1 MPDDEHR
8 IRVALELNAL
18 HAAGAFGNSLEGAHI
33 GTGTP
38 IFDLNGTNLYERI
51 PLTGENLAGYADVAV
66 DPAMGAVLM
75 VVNLG
80 FEWKERSLLAQAERA
95 LRKRLA
101 PGAREPDSH
110 RFVAYSYP
118 KLAVQFCAG
127 DEELALLE
135 LGSWRQVPPARER
148 APNEMPSFFDR
159 WSYLDNHPL
168 PERLSVKRQSFE
180 ARVREIESIPGR
192 HLLALDRI
200 ARGQF
205 ADVIEMGGGGGKGGG
220 GDSNGNDGG
229 GAGNG

>member
-8 IRVALELNAL
+8 VRVALELNAL
-18 HAAGAFGNSLEGAHI
+18 HSAGAFGNLLEGAQI

-38 IFDLNGTNLYERI
+38 IFDLNRAYQAPLYERI
-51 PLTGENLAGYADVAV
+51 PLTGENLAGYADVAFN
-66 DPAMGAVLM
+66 PAMGAVLM

-80 FEWKERSLLAQAERA
+80 FQWKERSLLAQAERA
-95 LRKRLA
+95 LRKHLA
-101 PGAREPDSH
+101 PGSREPDSR

-135 LGSWRQVPPARER
+135 LGSWRPVPPARER

-159 WSYLDNHPL
+159 WSYLDNHPF
-168 PERLSVKRQSFE
+168 PDKLSVKRQTFE

-205 ADVIEMGGGGGKGGG
+205 ADLIEMGGGGGKGDG
-220 GDSNGNDGG
+220 GG